1 MDVSVVLISGEV
13 GLKCANGADS
23 LLISP
28 LHTRTRLLQFLP
40 MPVPTSYA
48 QSDPRPDSFT
58 FSSYSCCTKWN
69 QNLSPKSCKSAARL
83 SKILR
88 HSLRVFAACLP
99 PKCMVLAQAGAG
111 AASGD
116 WSHTPPPSPPTHQ
129 LPPFGWAAENFAFS
143 YLVNSQI
150 FK

>member
-1 MDVSVVLISGEV
+1 MQKCRQVVKIFETLSA
-13 GLKCANGADS
+13 CA
-23 LLISP
+23 
-28 LHTRTRLLQFLP
+28 
-40 MPVPTSYA
+40 
-48 QSDPRPDSFT
+48 
-58 FSSYSCCTKWN
+58 CC
-69 QNLSPKSCKSAARL
+69 L
-83 SKILR
+83 
-88 HSLRVFAACLP
+88 FAAKVHGLG
-99 PKCMVLAQAGAG
+99 QAGAG